1 MTSES
6 RPATFLLALPCYNEG
21 ERLARFLPGLCRA
34 IEKSGLQVRILPVDD
49 GSDRYHRERYRNL
62 MELHGERFPFLLS
75 MLHLDSNRGKGQAV
89 YLGWAGAETGEYL
102 AFADADGAVGPEEVV
117 RVLHRIADDPQAG
130 GKLFAGSRIEDA
142 DTRVERHFLRQ
153 LTGTLFRILVKL
165 LFGLPIEDTQCGF
178 KVIPRSFFQDYKS
191 VLVESGF
198 AFDLE
203 LLYRAREAGL
213 ELVPVPVNWKEVKG
227 GHMTACK
234 SVELILNTLRLRRR
248 LKRKVERGKREE
260 APKGAN

>member
-6 RPATFLLALPCYNEG
+6 RPVTFLLALPCYNEG

-34 IEKSGLQVRILPVDD
+34 IEKSGLHVRILPVDD
-49 GSDRYHRERYRNL
+49 GSDRHHRKRYRDL
-62 MELHGERFPFLLS
+62 MESHRERFPFLLS

-89 YLGWAGAETGEYL
+89 YRGWAIAEKEEFL

-130 GKLFAGSRIEDA
+130 GKLFAGSRIEEA
-142 DTRVERHFLRQ
+142 DTRVERNFLRQ
-153 LTGTLFRILVKL
+153 LTGTLFRILVRL

-178 KVIPRSFFQDYKS
+178 KVLPRTFFQSHKS

-213 ELVPVPVNWKEVKG
+213 ELVPVAVNWKEVKG
-227 GHMTACK
+227 GHMTAGK
-234 SVELILNTLRLRRR
+234 SIELILNTLRLR
-248 LKRKVERGKREE
+248 KRMRGK
-260 APKGAN
+260 KGSNAKY

>member
-6 RPATFLLALPCYNEG
+6 RPVTFLLALPCYNEG

-49 GSDRYHRERYRNL
+49 GSDRHHRERYRDL
-62 MELHGERFPFLLS
+62 MESHRERFPFLLS

-89 YLGWAGAETGEYL
+89 YQGWAIAEKEEFL
-102 AFADADGAVGPEEVV
+102 AFADADGAVGPAEVV
-117 RVLHRIADDPQAG
+117 RVLHRITDDPQAG
-130 GKLFAGSRIEDA
+130 GKLFAGSRIEEA
-142 DTRVERHFLRQ
+142 DTRVERNFLRQ
-153 LTGTLFRILVKL
+153 LTGTLFRILVRL

-178 KVIPRSFFQDYKS
+178 KVLPRTFFQSHKS
-191 VLVESGF
+191 ALVESGF

-213 ELVPVPVNWKEVKG
+213 ELVPVAVNWKEVKG
-227 GHMTACK
+227 GHMTAGK
-234 SVELILNTLRLRRR
+234 SVELILNTLRLR
-248 LKRKVERGKREE
+248 KRMGRGK
-260 APKGAN
+260 KGSNAKY

>member
-1 MTSES
+1 
-6 RPATFLLALPCYNEG
+6 
-21 ERLARFLPGLCRA
+21 
-34 IEKSGLQVRILPVDD
+34 
-49 GSDRYHRERYRNL
+49 
-62 MELHGERFPFLLS
+62 MELHGERFPFLHS

-89 YLGWAGAETGEYL
+89 YLGWAGVEREEFL
-102 AFADADGAVGPEEVV
+102 AFADADGAVGPDEVV
-117 RVLHRIADDPQAG
+117 RVLRRIADDPQAA

-153 LTGTLFRILVKL
+153 LTGTLFRILVKS

-178 KVIPRSFFQDYKS
+178 KVLPRPFFQNYKS

-213 ELVPVPVNWKEVKG
+213 ELVPVAVNWKEVKG
-227 GHMTACK
+227 GHMTAGK
-234 SVELILNTLRLRRR
+234 SIRLILNTLGLRRR
-248 LKRKVERGKREE
+248 LKGVKRRK
-260 APKGAN
+260 